1 MPDRPDQ
8 PQPPAGGDA
17 NLAGA
22 SVPIDL
28 PARLKA
34 EDHGVAELPEPRIS
48 AEAQQE
54 LKQAFRREL
63 RVPPQIK
70 LQVLAGA
77 AHSFE
82 QRKYRHRRI
91 MRTQRIAAA
100 ALFMVG
106 TALAFKYMAP
116 GKHQLPAPQGPI
128 AMNSAKPAGAAAGTL
143 ADAQTLG
150 ESAKAKGDLA
160 KSETGRTDAAKPA
173 SPLAA
178 RSAAPAASLIA
189 AVPAD
194 LDSDG
199 TVTILDAFALARALE
214 PLGGRVK
221 AGNASLSKS
230 GFGSA
235 DLNNDGFVDT
245 LDVEFISAQAVSLSP
260 LAMHT
265 GGAP

>member
-8 PQPPAGGDA
+8 PQPPADGDEK
-17 NLAGA
+17 LAGA

-34 EDHGVAELPEPRIS
+34 EHLADLPDPRIS
-48 AEAQQE
+48 ADAQQE

-116 GKHQLPAPQGPI
+116 GNNQLPAPQGPI
-128 AMNSAKPAGAAAGTL
+128 AMNSAKQADAAGGTL

-160 KSETGRTDAAKPA
+160 KSEMATPA
-173 SPLAA
+173 SPLAT

-189 AVPAD
+189 TVPAD

-230 GFGSA
+230 GYGSA
-235 DLNNDGFVDT
+235 DLNNDGFVDD
-245 LDVEFISAQAVSLSP
+245 LDVEFISAQAVRLSP

>member
-8 PQPPAGGDA
+8 PQPPADGDA

-54 LKQAFRREL
+54 FKQAFRREL

-128 AMNSAKPAGAAAGTL
+128 AMNSAKPADAAADHLL
-143 ADAQTLG
+143 ADSQMLG
-150 ESAKAKGDLA
+150 ESANVKSDLA
-160 KSETGRTDAAKPA
+160 KSEMALPA

-178 RSAAPAASLIA
+178 RSASPAASLIP

>member
-8 PQPPAGGDA
+8 PQPPAEGDA
-17 NLAGA
+17 NLAGT

-34 EDHGVAELPEPRIS
+34 EDHGGGELPEPRIS

-128 AMNSAKPAGAAAGTL
+128 AMNSAKPADAASGTL
-143 ADAQTLG
+143 ADAQVLG
-150 ESAKAKGDLA
+150 EGAKAK
-160 KSETGRTDAAKPA
+160 SEMAAPA

-189 AVPAD
+189 TVPAD